1 MNDISKILDG
11 ITNLTKDGIPIK
23 TDNSFRFDTAQ
34 LFYLIGGMILSAFV
48 VGISISAG
56 NKIFK

>member
-1 MNDISKILDG
+1 MNDLSKLLDG

-23 TDNSFRFDTAQ
+23 TDNSFKFDTAQ